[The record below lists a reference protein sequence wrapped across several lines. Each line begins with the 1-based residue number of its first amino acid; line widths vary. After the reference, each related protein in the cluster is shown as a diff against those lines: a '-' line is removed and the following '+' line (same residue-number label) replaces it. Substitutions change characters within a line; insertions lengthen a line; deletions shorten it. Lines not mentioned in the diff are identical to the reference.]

1 MVALL
6 SSYRK
11 RVPHFGQNPLGR
23 GREWEA
29 TSASS
34 YTSFSAK
41 GKAKS
46 ARSVVCSNVE
56 FVFTCTNCCREVGP
70 KSLLKNSSFVSG
82 HRFGDAVSSSK
93 PYAPLGAGHRKPGL
107 SANCLAAEGDCRH
120 TKSFSAHC
128 DSLDSRLQRRSP
140 KKTLTKD
147 ARLKKSPASLR
158 GRLLQPTFLLAGARQ
173 TRTLRAVARIIGDVQ
188 LPCPRAHRG
197 WLEHHLDGAVGL
209 GRQTRTAGRRGDA
222 EVPGRRDHDARKRYA
237 LVVLKRKRLRQAGRP
252 HRLGCI
258 RRTAGCQCDRRNAS
272 AGQWH
277 RLWAVRSVIS
287 NRNVTR
293 AQSELGRSKGNL
305 DDAIRSRRQ
314 RAAAGLRAGH
324 RREVTTNRDA
334 ADVQRRASRVG
345 ECDRLP
351 RASLAHY
358 GLAKHQ
364 RRRRQR
370 DRWTATT

>member
-1 MVALL
+1 MALL

-56 FVFTCTNCCREVGP
+56 FVFTCTNCCEVGP

-147 ARLKKSPASLR
+147 ARLKKKPHIS
-158 GRLLQPTFLLAGARQ
+158 AGPFIA
-173 TRTLRAVARIIGDVQ
+173 TDV
-188 LPCPRAHRG
+188 LTCRCPS
-197 WLEHHLDGAVGL
+197 DS
-209 GRQTRTAGRRGDA
+209 
-222 EVPGRRDHDARKRYA
+222 KS
-237 LVVLKRKRLRQAGRP
+237 
-252 HRLGCI
+252 
-258 RRTAGCQCDRRNAS
+258 AGCCS
-272 AGQWH
+272 
-277 RLWAVRSVIS
+277 
-287 NRNVTR
+287 
-293 AQSELGRSKGNL
+293 
-305 DDAIRSRRQ
+305 
-314 RAAAGLRAGH
+314 
-324 RREVTTNRDA
+324 
-334 ADVQRRASRVG
+334 
-345 ECDRLP
+345 
-351 RASLAHY
+351 HY
-358 GLAKHQ
+358 
-364 RRRRQR
+364 RRRSTSLSSCPPRL
-370 DRWTATT
+370 A